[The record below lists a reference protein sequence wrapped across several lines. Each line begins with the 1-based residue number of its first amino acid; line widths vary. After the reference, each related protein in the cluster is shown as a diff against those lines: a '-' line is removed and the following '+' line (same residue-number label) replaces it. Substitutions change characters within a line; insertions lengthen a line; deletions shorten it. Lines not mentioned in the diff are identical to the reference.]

1 MQLIFFGSSQFSVTA
16 LQALLDHDHEIVTVY
31 TQGAKP
37 SGRGH
42 RDVLSPVHQYALEKN
57 LTVRTPKNFRDKSE
71 QEKFSKFKCDLGI
84 VVAYGILL
92 PEAILNIPLHGCINV
107 HASLLPRWRGAA
119 PIQRAILSG
128 DKKTGVT
135 IMQMNAELDAGDILR
150 SKGIAISL
158 DTNFLDLERTLSTL
172 GSDLLIETINNL
184 HMDRRKSKKQ
194 SSQGVIYAKKIRK
207 NEGKIDW
214 SDSAGDIERKIRAL
228 NPWPG
233 VWFEDNV
240 NDSKTMIKI
249 HSAKVVNGKSG
260 KKAGIVLDEK
270 LTVACGNDAL
280 RILTLQ
286 RSGKRIMTVAEYL
299 RGNSIPIGHQFC

>member
-1 MQLIFFGSSQFSVTA
+1 
-16 LQALLDHDHEIVTVY
+16 
-31 TQGAKP
+31 
-37 SGRGH
+37 
-42 RDVLSPVHQYALEKN
+42 
-57 LTVRTPKNFRDKSE
+57 
-71 QEKFSKFKCDLGI
+71 
-84 VVAYGILL
+84 
-92 PEAILNIPLHGCINV
+92 
-107 HASLLPRWRGAA
+107 
-119 PIQRAILSG
+119 
-128 DKKTGVT
+128 
-135 IMQMNAELDAGDILR
+135 MNAELDAGDILR
-150 SKGIAISL
+150 FKDIAISP

-194 SSQGVIYAKKIRK
+194 PNQGAIYAKKIRK

-240 NDSKTMIKI
+240 NDSKTMIKV
-249 HSAKVVNGKSG
+249 HSAEVVNGKSG

-270 LTVACGNDAL
+270 LTVACGSDAL

>member
-1 MQLIFFGSSQFSVTA
+1 MQ
-16 LQALLDHDHEIVTVY
+16 
-31 TQGAKP
+31 
-37 SGRGH
+37 
-42 RDVLSPVHQYALEKN
+42 
-57 LTVRTPKNFRDKSE
+57 
-71 QEKFSKFKCDLGI
+71 
-84 VVAYGILL
+84 
-92 PEAILNIPLHGCINV
+92 
-107 HASLLPRWRGAA
+107 
-119 PIQRAILSG
+119 
-128 DKKTGVT
+128 
-135 IMQMNAELDAGDILR
+135 
-150 SKGIAISL
+150 
-158 DTNFLDLERTLSTL
+158 
-172 GSDLLIETINNL
+172 
-184 HMDRRKSKKQ
+184 
-194 SSQGVIYAKKIRK
+194 KKIRK